1 MILNSTT
8 SLLKPLRLYRVR
20 VRIFYFSYMANN
32 SEIFGLGLESSCDET
47 SASVVKD
54 GREIL
59 SNKIKSQIDLHKE
72 YFGVVPEIASR
83 AHLEI
88 INELI
93 RSALKEAR
101 IDFSDLSYVAATAR
115 PGLVGSLLVALQS
128 AKAISY
134 AMRIPLIA
142 VNHLEAH
149 LYAPFLEGNE
159 PVFPFIGLLV
169 SGGNTSLYKADNS
182 CGLNLIGKTADDAAG
197 EAFDKVAKYLDLGY
211 PGGPVI
217 EKLAKEANTK
227 KNIFPKLLTNSDDF
241 RFSYSG
247 LKTAVITYVKNNPS
261 AEKAEIVYSFQERAL
276 EVLVRKVFKAA
287 RRNGIKNIVIAGGV
301 AANARL
307 REMLAA
313 EKDDEKLI
321 IPSPVLC
328 TDNAAMVSGLGYR
341 YYQRGI
347 TNDLSTDVHPRV

>member
-1 MILNSTT
+1 MTD
-8 SLLKPLRLYRVR
+8 K
-20 VRIFYFSYMANN
+20 

-54 GREIL
+54 GRQIL

-93 RSALKEAR
+93 KSALKEAQ
-101 IDFSDLSYVAATAR
+101 IGFSDLRYVAATAR
-115 PGLVGSLLVALQS
+115 PGLVGSLLIALQS

-142 VNHLEAH
+142 INHLEAH
-149 LYAPFLEGNE
+149 LYAPFLEGTD
-159 PVFPFIGLLV
+159 PVFPYIGLLV
-169 SGGNTSLYKADNS
+169 SGGNTSLYKAVDT
-182 CGLNLIGKTADDAAG
+182 GDLVLIGKTADDAAG

-217 EKLAKEANTK
+217 ERLAKEAIVR
-227 KNIFPKLLTNSDDF
+227 KNIFPKLLTGPEDF

-247 LKTAVITYVKNNPS
+247 LKTAVITYVRNNPS
-261 AEKAEIVYSFQERAL
+261 ASKSEIVYSFQERAL
-276 EVLVRKVFKAA
+276 EVLVRKVYKAA
-287 RRNGIKNIVIAGGV
+287 RLHEIKNIVVAGGV
-301 AANARL
+301 AANGRL
-307 REMLAA
+307 REILLA
-313 EKDDEKLI
+313 EKQENEKLI
-321 IPSPVLC
+321 IPSPLLC
-328 TDNAAMVSGLGYR
+328 TDNAAMVAGLGYR
-341 YYQRGI
+341 YFFRGI
-347 TNDLSTDVHPRV
+347 KDDLSADVHPRV